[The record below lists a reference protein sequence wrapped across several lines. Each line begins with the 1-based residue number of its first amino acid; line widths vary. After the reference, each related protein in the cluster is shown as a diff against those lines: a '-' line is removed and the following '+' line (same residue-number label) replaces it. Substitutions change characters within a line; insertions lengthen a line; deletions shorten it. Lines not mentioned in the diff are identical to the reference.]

1 MSTPSAFVPYS
12 HVLTA
17 KRSPGRR
24 PAATTRVLPREDPSK
39 TINYGDEDA
48 QALSQLS
55 DLVVLNSQ
63 DDHGHA
69 LAQPYTTETFS
80 QQGVSQE
87 ALELQGIL
95 DQSPSQPELPL
106 GQLMQA
112 AGASLST
119 EPRPY
124 PAAWLVK
131 AVSPSACT
139 NIITAN
145 AIGFASGY
153 CHCLC

>member
-1 MSTPSAFVPYS
+1 MQSVSGASAFVPYV
-12 HVLTA
+12 VLTA

-87 ALELQGIL
+87 ALELQAIL
-95 DQSPSQPELPL
+95 DQSPSQPDLPL

-112 AGASLST
+112 AGGSLPSKGAAQ
-119 EPRPY
+119 
-124 PAAWLVK
+124 PAGWLVK
-131 AVSPSACT
+131 ALSSSSACVS
-139 NIITAN
+139 ILTAH
-145 AIGFASGY
+145 AVDIA
-153 CHCLC
+153 